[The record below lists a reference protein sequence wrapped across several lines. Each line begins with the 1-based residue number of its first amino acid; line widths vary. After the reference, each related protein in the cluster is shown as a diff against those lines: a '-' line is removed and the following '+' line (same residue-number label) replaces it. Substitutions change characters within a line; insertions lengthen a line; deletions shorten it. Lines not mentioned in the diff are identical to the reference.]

1 MAGKNRFVKPES
13 HRLDLSDGDW
23 VEVKK
28 RLGILDDKRIES
40 ALVRSAQ
47 SARGLVGANVN
58 AKDVE
63 IRLDT
68 SEAYM
73 TKLKTYILDW
83 SFEDER
89 GKRVPVT
96 ESAIEALD
104 PETAQEIVEE
114 LNKFLDEEAK
124 RRKEDPFTRRVSA
137 QKP

>member
-13 HRLDLSDGDW
+13 HRLTLSEGDW

-47 SARGLVGANVN
+47 SARGMIGPNVN

-83 SFEDER
+83 SLEDEK

-104 PETAQEIVEE
+104 PDTAEEIVTA
-114 LNKFLDEEAK
+114 LNEFLDEEAK
-124 RRKEDPFTRRVSA
+124 KRKEDPFTRKLSV
-137 QKP
+137 QK